1 MQNKTIEIIIDLTSV
16 VLKQRGEIKKLKE
29 RIKEL
34 VGESNMLYSKIRE
47 EESKPC
53 PTHDNL
59 QYALLTEQEK
69 NDRLLETIEQLQ
81 TIIEDKNT
89 RIVQLEMQ
97 ASGVELTIESDTDD
111 EHRIKVDTPLG
122 EETTAPAFSE
132 GDKVIVDGRYFN
144 DPSTRYTGKIIKP
157 HIVYA
162 LVNIDNAKGNLS
174 YDIPL
179 EYLSHLI
186 ESENNA

>member
-34 VGESNMLYSKIRE
+34 VGESNTLYSKLKE

-59 QYALLTEQEK
+59 QYALLTEQEENGK
-69 NDRLLETIEQLQ
+69 LRETIERLRN
-81 TIIEDKNT
+81 TIACKND

-97 ASGVELTIESDTDD
+97 ASGAKLAIESDTDD
-111 EHRIKVDTPLG
+111 EHRFKVDTPLG
-122 EETTAPAFSE
+122 EETTAFSE
-132 GDKVIVDGRYFN
+132 GDEVIVDGRYIN
-144 DPSTRYTGKIIKP
+144 DISCSYIGKIVKV
-157 HIVYA
+157 HDDYA
-162 LVNIDNAKGNLS
+162 LINVELARLDMP
-174 YDIPL
+174 YEIPNK
-179 EYLSHLI
+179 YLTHLI